1 MKTKPK
7 KKRKKGFW
15 YYVSVESPLDER
27 QESALKSIQVE
38 TLGAMLILTFLN
50 AWVMDYYK
58 WCETNTAAM
67 ALILAPCLIYFTVKR
82 GVKGC
87 LFGTKG
93 ARFEL
98 LLMAFWMIFFV
109 FNLYQDIKWAIPGIP
124 LEITRD
130 GMLTLNFCN
139 RIVYFSWF
147 INAVS
152 MAIFL
157 LREKKAKERDNDSSE
172 KE

>member
-7 KKRKKGFW
+7 KKHKKGFW

-67 ALILAPCLIYFTVKR
+67 MLILAPCLIYFTVKR

-98 LLMAFWMIFFV
+98 LSMAFWVIFFV
-109 FNLYQDIKWAIPGIP
+109 FNLCQDIKWAIRGMP
-124 LEITRD
+124 LEITHD
-130 GMLTLNFCN
+130 GMLTLDFCD
-139 RIVYFSWF
+139 RIFYLSFF
-147 INAVS
+147 IIAVI

-157 LREKKAKERDNDSSE
+157 KREKKAKKRDNDNSE